1 MGYLACAQNKNDRNI
16 NFMDN
21 SNDTLHRF
29 IFENTDIRGNYV
41 KLNHTIEEAIQHQA
55 LPQNLLTALGELMV
69 ANALMASTLK
79 LDGSLTLQIQT
90 NGPLK
95 LLIAE
100 CNENLGMRGT
110 VKWSGPIESLD
121 PIDLIKEGHF
131 IITLNQKNAKTP
143 YQGIVPMEGNSIS
156 ELLEN
161 YMLRSEQIQTKLWI
175 HSQDNIF
182 YGLLIQKLPFNSSA
196 EVVDPEAMKNVWE
209 HVVALADDSFEFIRP
224 NLKTSDILQDIF
236 PSETIRLYD
245 PSFPEFACSCSK
257 KSVEN
262 MLRLIGKK
270 ECESIIE
277 EQSSITIHCD
287 FCNECYKYSED
298 EVDFVFNESG
308 HSIKH

>member
-1 MGYLACAQNKNDRNI
+1 MH
-16 NFMDN
+16 N
-21 SNDTLHRF
+21 SEDTLHRF

-41 KLNHTIEEAIQHQA
+41 KLNHTIEEATQHQA
-55 LPQNLLTALGELMV
+55 LPQNIHIALGELMV
-69 ANALMASTLK
+69 ASSLLASTLK

-100 CNENLGMRGT
+100 CNDNLGIRGT
-110 VKWSGPIESLD
+110 VKWNGPIESIA

-131 IITLNQKNAKTP
+131 IITLIQKNAKTP

-175 HSQDNIF
+175 HSQENIF
-182 YGLLIQKLPFNSSA
+182 HGLLIQKLPFNSSA
-196 EVVDPEAMKNVWE
+196 EALDHEAMTSAWE
-209 HVVALADDSFEFIRP
+209 DIVMSADKSFKAIHPALEAS
-224 NLKTSDILQDIF
+224 KILQIIF
-236 PSETIRLYD
+236 SSETIRLYD
-245 PSFPEFACSCSK
+245 PSYPNFTCSCSK

-298 EVDFVFNESG
+298 EVEFIFNESED
-308 HSIKH
+308 SIKH

>member
-1 MGYLACAQNKNDRNI
+1 MH
-16 NFMDN
+16 N
-21 SNDTLHRF
+21 SEDTLHRF

-41 KLNHTIEEAIQHQA
+41 KLNHTIEEATQHQA
-55 LPQNLLTALGELMV
+55 LPQNIQIALGELMV
-69 ANALMASTLK
+69 ASSLLASTLK

-90 NGPLK
+90 NGSLK

-100 CNENLGMRGT
+100 CNENLGIRGT
-110 VKWSGPIESLD
+110 VKWNGPIESIA

-131 IITLNQKNAKTP
+131 IITLIQKNAKTP

-161 YMLRSEQIQTKLWI
+161 YMLRSEQIRTKLWI
-175 HSQDNIF
+175 HSQENIF
-182 YGLLIQKLPFNSSA
+182 HGLLIQKLPFNSSA
-196 EVVDPEAMKNVWE
+196 EALDHDAITSAWEDIVMSADKSFKTIHPELEASK
-209 HVVALADDSFEFIRP
+209 
-224 NLKTSDILQDIF
+224 ILQTIF
-236 PSETIRLYD
+236 SSETIRLFD
-245 PSFPEFACSCSK
+245 PSYPNFACSCSK

-298 EVDFVFNESG
+298 EVEFIFNESED
-308 HSIKH
+308 SIKH

>member
-1 MGYLACAQNKNDRNI
+1 MH
-16 NFMDN
+16 N
-21 SNDTLHRF
+21 SKDTLHRF
-29 IFENTDIRGNYV
+29 IFEDTDIRGNYV
-41 KLNHTIEEAIQHQA
+41 KLNHTIEEATQHQA
-55 LPQNLLTALGELMV
+55 LPQNIHIALGELMI
-69 ANALMASTLK
+69 ASSLLASTLK

-100 CNENLGMRGT
+100 CNENLGIRGT
-110 VKWSGPIESLD
+110 VKWNGPIESIA

-131 IITLNQKNAKTP
+131 IITLIQKNAKTP

-175 HSQDNIF
+175 HSQENIF
-182 YGLLIQKLPFNSSA
+182 HGILIQKLPFNSSA
-196 EVVDPEAMKNVWE
+196 EALDHDAMISTWEDIAMSADKSFKTIHPELEASK
-209 HVVALADDSFEFIRP
+209 
-224 NLKTSDILQDIF
+224 ILQTIF
-236 PSETIRLYD
+236 SSETIRLFD
-245 PSFPEFACSCSK
+245 PSYPNFACSCSK

-298 EVDFVFNESG
+298 EVEFIFNESED
-308 HSIKH
+308 SIKH

>member
-1 MGYLACAQNKNDRNI
+1 MH
-16 NFMDN
+16 N
-21 SNDTLHRF
+21 SKDTLHRF
-29 IFENTDIRGNYV
+29 IFEDTDIRGNYV
-41 KLNHTIEEAIQHQA
+41 KLNHTIEEATQHQA
-55 LPQNLLTALGELMV
+55 LPQNIHIALGELMI
-69 ANALMASTLK
+69 ASSLLASTLK

-100 CNENLGMRGT
+100 CNENLGIRGT
-110 VKWSGPIESLD
+110 VKWNGPIESIA

-131 IITLNQKNAKTP
+131 IITLIQKNAKTP

-175 HSQDNIF
+175 HSQENIF
-182 YGLLIQKLPFNSSA
+182 HGILIQKLPFNSSA
-196 EVVDPEAMKNVWE
+196 EALDHDAMISTWEDIAMSADKSFKTIHPELEASK
-209 HVVALADDSFEFIRP
+209 
-224 NLKTSDILQDIF
+224 ILQTIF
-236 PSETIRLYD
+236 SSETIRLFD
-245 PSFPEFACSCSK
+245 PSYPNFACSCSK

-298 EVDFVFNESG
+298 EVEFIFNESED
-308 HSIKH
+308 SIRH

>member
-1 MGYLACAQNKNDRNI
+1 MH
-16 NFMDN
+16 N
-21 SNDTLHRF
+21 SKDTLHRF
-29 IFENTDIRGNYV
+29 IFEDTDIRGNYV
-41 KLNHTIEEAIQHQA
+41 KLNHTIEEATQHQA
-55 LPQNLLTALGELMV
+55 LPQNIHIALGELMI
-69 ANALMASTLK
+69 ASSLLASTLK

-100 CNENLGMRGT
+100 CNENLGIRGT
-110 VKWSGPIESLD
+110 VKWNGPIESIA

-131 IITLNQKNAKTP
+131 IITLIQKNAKTP

-175 HSQDNIF
+175 HSQENIF
-182 YGLLIQKLPFNSSA
+182 HGILIQKLPFNSSA
-196 EVVDPEAMKNVWE
+196 EALDHDAMISAWEDIVMSADKSFKTIHPELEASK
-209 HVVALADDSFEFIRP
+209 
-224 NLKTSDILQDIF
+224 ILQTIF
-236 PSETIRLYD
+236 SSETIRLFD
-245 PSFPEFACSCSK
+245 PSYPNFACSCSK

-298 EVDFVFNESG
+298 EVEFIFNESKD
-308 HSIKH
+308 SIKH

>member
-1 MGYLACAQNKNDRNI
+1 MH
-16 NFMDN
+16 N
-21 SNDTLHRF
+21 SEDTLHRF

-41 KLNHTIEEAIQHQA
+41 KLNHTIEEATQHQA
-55 LPQNLLTALGELMV
+55 LPQNIHIALGELMV
-69 ANALMASTLK
+69 ASSLLASTLK

-90 NGPLK
+90 NGSLK

-100 CNENLGMRGT
+100 CNESFGVRGT
-110 VKWSGPIESLD
+110 VKWNGPIESIA
-121 PIDLIKEGHF
+121 PINLIKEGHF
-131 IITLNQKNAKTP
+131 IITLIQKNAKTP

-175 HSQDNIF
+175 HSQENIF
-182 YGLLIQKLPFNSSA
+182 HGILIQKLPFNSSA
-196 EVVDPEAMKNVWE
+196 EALDHDAMISAWEDIVMSADKSFKTIHPELEASK
-209 HVVALADDSFEFIRP
+209 
-224 NLKTSDILQDIF
+224 ILQTIF
-236 PSETIRLYD
+236 SSETIRLFD
-245 PSFPEFACSCSK
+245 PSYPNFACSCSK

-298 EVDFVFNESG
+298 EVEFIFKESED
-308 HSIKH
+308 SIKH

>member
-1 MGYLACAQNKNDRNI
+1 MH
-16 NFMDN
+16 N
-21 SNDTLHRF
+21 SEDTLYRF

-41 KLNHTIEEAIQHQA
+41 KLNHTIEEATQHQA
-55 LPQNLLTALGELMV
+55 LPQNIHIALGELMV
-69 ANALMASTLK
+69 ASSLLASTLK

-100 CNENLGMRGT
+100 CNDNLGIRGT
-110 VKWSGPIESLD
+110 VKWNGPIESIA

-131 IITLNQKNAKTP
+131 IITLIQKNAKTP

-175 HSQDNIF
+175 HSQENIF
-182 YGLLIQKLPFNSSA
+182 HGLLIQKLPFNSSA
-196 EVVDPEAMKNVWE
+196 EALDHEAMTSAWE
-209 HVVALADDSFEFIRP
+209 DIVMSADKSFKAIHPALEAS
-224 NLKTSDILQDIF
+224 KILQIIF
-236 PSETIRLYD
+236 SSETIRLYD
-245 PSFPEFACSCSK
+245 PSYPNFACSCSK

-298 EVDFVFNESG
+298 EVEFIFNESED
-308 HSIKH
+308 SIKH

>member
-1 MGYLACAQNKNDRNI
+1 
-16 NFMDN
+16 
-21 SNDTLHRF
+21 
-29 IFENTDIRGNYV
+29 
-41 KLNHTIEEAIQHQA
+41 
-55 LPQNLLTALGELMV
+55 MV
-69 ANALMASTLK
+69 ASSLLASTLK

-100 CNENLGMRGT
+100 CNENLGIRGT
-110 VKWSGPIESLD
+110 VKWNGPIESIA

-131 IITLNQKNAKTP
+131 IITLIQKNAKTP

-175 HSQDNIF
+175 HSQENIF
-182 YGLLIQKLPFNSSA
+182 HGLLIQKLPFNSSA
-196 EVVDPEAMKNVWE
+196 EALDHDAMTSAWEDIVMSADKSFKTIHPALEASK
-209 HVVALADDSFEFIRP
+209 
-224 NLKTSDILQDIF
+224 ILQTIF
-236 PSETIRLYD
+236 SSETIRLYD
-245 PSFPEFACSCSK
+245 PSYPNFACSCSK

-298 EVDFVFNESG
+298 EVEFIFNESED
-308 HSIKH
+308 SIKH

>member
-1 MGYLACAQNKNDRNI
+1 MH
-16 NFMDN
+16 N
-21 SNDTLHRF
+21 SKDTLHRF
-29 IFENTDIRGNYV
+29 IFEDTDIRGNYV
-41 KLNHTIEEAIQHQA
+41 KLNHTIEEATQHQA
-55 LPQNLLTALGELMV
+55 LPQNIHIALGELMI
-69 ANALMASTLK
+69 ASSLLASTLK

-100 CNENLGMRGT
+100 CNENLGIRGT
-110 VKWSGPIESLD
+110 VKWNGPIESIA

-131 IITLNQKNAKTP
+131 IITLIQKNAKTP

-175 HSQDNIF
+175 HSQENIF
-182 YGLLIQKLPFNSSA
+182 HGLLIQKLPFNSSA
-196 EVVDPEAMKNVWE
+196 EALDHDAMTSAWEDIAMSADKSFKTIHPELEASK
-209 HVVALADDSFEFIRP
+209 
-224 NLKTSDILQDIF
+224 ILQTIF
-236 PSETIRLYD
+236 SSETIRLFD
-245 PSFPEFACSCSK
+245 PSYPNFACSCSK

-298 EVDFVFNESG
+298 EVEFIFKESDD
-308 HSIKH
+308 SIKH

>member
-1 MGYLACAQNKNDRNI
+1 MH
-16 NFMDN
+16 N
-21 SNDTLHRF
+21 SKDTLHRF
-29 IFENTDIRGNYV
+29 IFEDTDIRGNYV
-41 KLNHTIEEAIQHQA
+41 KLNHTIEEATQHQA
-55 LPQNLLTALGELMV
+55 LPQNIHIALGELMI
-69 ANALMASTLK
+69 ASSLLASTLK

-100 CNENLGMRGT
+100 CNENLGIRGT
-110 VKWSGPIESLD
+110 VKWNGPIESIA

-131 IITLNQKNAKTP
+131 IITLIQKNAKTP

-175 HSQDNIF
+175 HSQENIF
-182 YGLLIQKLPFNSSA
+182 HGILIQKLPFNSSA
-196 EVVDPEAMKNVWE
+196 EALDHDAMTSAWEDIAMSADKSFKTIHPELEASK
-209 HVVALADDSFEFIRP
+209 
-224 NLKTSDILQDIF
+224 ILQTIF
-236 PSETIRLYD
+236 SSETIRLFD
-245 PSFPEFACSCSK
+245 PSYPNFACSCSK

-298 EVDFVFNESG
+298 EVEFIFNESED
-308 HSIKH
+308 SIRH

>member
-1 MGYLACAQNKNDRNI
+1 MH
-16 NFMDN
+16 N
-21 SNDTLHRF
+21 SEDTLHRF

-41 KLNHTIEEAIQHQA
+41 KLNHTIEEATQHQA
-55 LPQNLLTALGELMV
+55 LPQNIHIALGELMV
-69 ANALMASTLK
+69 ASSLLASTLK

-100 CNENLGMRGT
+100 CNDNLGIRGT
-110 VKWSGPIESLD
+110 VKWNGPIESIA

-131 IITLNQKNAKTP
+131 IITLIQKNAKTP

-175 HSQDNIF
+175 HSQENIF
-182 YGLLIQKLPFNSSA
+182 HGLLIQKLPFNSSA
-196 EVVDPEAMKNVWE
+196 EALDQEAMTSAWE
-209 HVVALADDSFEFIRP
+209 DIVMSADKSFKAIHPALEAS
-224 NLKTSDILQDIF
+224 KILQIIF
-236 PSETIRLYD
+236 SSETIRLYD
-245 PSFPEFACSCSK
+245 PSYPNFECSCSK

-298 EVDFVFNESG
+298 EVEFIFNESED
-308 HSIKH
+308 SIKH

>member
-1 MGYLACAQNKNDRNI
+1 MH
-16 NFMDN
+16 N
-21 SNDTLHRF
+21 SKDTLHRF
-29 IFENTDIRGNYV
+29 IFEDTDIRGNYV
-41 KLNHTIEEAIQHQA
+41 KLNHTIEEATQHQA
-55 LPQNLLTALGELMV
+55 LPQNIHIALGELMI
-69 ANALMASTLK
+69 ASSLLASTLK

-100 CNENLGMRGT
+100 CNENLGIRGT
-110 VKWSGPIESLD
+110 VKWNGPIESIA

-131 IITLNQKNAKTP
+131 IITLIQKNAKTP

-175 HSQDNIF
+175 HSQENIF
-182 YGLLIQKLPFNSSA
+182 HGLLIQKLPFNSSA
-196 EVVDPEAMKNVWE
+196 EALDHDAMTSAWEDIAMSADKSFKTIHPELEASK
-209 HVVALADDSFEFIRP
+209 
-224 NLKTSDILQDIF
+224 ILQTIF
-236 PSETIRLYD
+236 SSETIRLFD
-245 PSFPEFACSCSK
+245 PSYPNFACSCSK

-298 EVDFVFNESG
+298 EVKFIFNESKD
-308 HSIKH
+308 SIKH

>member
-1 MGYLACAQNKNDRNI
+1 MH
-16 NFMDN
+16 N
-21 SNDTLHRF
+21 SEDKLYRF
-29 IFENTDIRGNYV
+29 IFEDTDIRGNYV
-41 KLNHTIEEAIQHQA
+41 KLSHTIEEATQHQA
-55 LPQNLLTALGELMV
+55 LPKNIHTALGELMV
-69 ANALMASTLK
+69 ASTLLASTLK

-100 CNENLGMRGT
+100 CNGNLGMRGT
-110 VKWSGPIESLD
+110 VKWSGPIESLS

-131 IITLNQKNAKTP
+131 IITLVQKNAKTP

-175 HSQDNIF
+175 HSQNDIF
-182 YGLLIQKLPFNSSA
+182 YGLLIQKLPFNSSTQ
-196 EVVDPEAMKNVWE
+196 ELNQDEMRGVWE
-209 HVVALADDSFEFIRP
+209 SVVKSANQSFNSLGPE
-224 NLKTSDILQDIF
+224 LEASEILQNVF
-236 PSETIRLYD
+236 LSETIRLYD
-245 PSFPEFACSCSK
+245 PNYLSFYCSCSK

-277 EQSSITIHCD
+277 EQASITIHCD

-298 EVDFVFNESG
+298 EVVFVFNESNN
-308 HSIKH
+308 SVKH

>member
-1 MGYLACAQNKNDRNI
+1 MH
-16 NFMDN
+16 N
-21 SNDTLHRF
+21 SKDTLHRF
-29 IFENTDIRGNYV
+29 IFEDTDIRGNYV
-41 KLNHTIEEAIQHQA
+41 KLNHTIEEATQHQA
-55 LPQNLLTALGELMV
+55 LPQNIHIALGELMI
-69 ANALMASTLK
+69 ASSLLASTLK

-100 CNENLGMRGT
+100 CNENLGIRGT
-110 VKWSGPIESLD
+110 VKWNGPIESIA

-131 IITLNQKNAKTP
+131 IITLIQKNAKTP

-175 HSQDNIF
+175 HSQENIF
-182 YGLLIQKLPFNSSA
+182 HGILIQKLPFNSSA
-196 EVVDPEAMKNVWE
+196 EALDHDAMISAWEDIVMSADKSFKTIHPELEASK
-209 HVVALADDSFEFIRP
+209 
-224 NLKTSDILQDIF
+224 ILQTIF
-236 PSETIRLYD
+236 SSETIRLFD
-245 PSFPEFACSCSK
+245 PSYPNFACSCSK

-287 FCNECYKYSED
+287 FCNECYKYYED
-298 EVDFVFNESG
+298 EVEFIFNESED
-308 HSIKH
+308 SIKH

>member
-1 MGYLACAQNKNDRNI
+1 MH
-16 NFMDN
+16 N
-21 SNDTLHRF
+21 SKDTLHRF
-29 IFENTDIRGNYV
+29 IFEDTDIRGNYV
-41 KLNHTIEEAIQHQA
+41 KLNHTIEEATQHQA
-55 LPQNLLTALGELMV
+55 LPQNIHIALGELMI
-69 ANALMASTLK
+69 ASSLLASTLK

-100 CNENLGMRGT
+100 CNENLGIRGT
-110 VKWSGPIESLD
+110 VKWNGPIESIA

-131 IITLNQKNAKTP
+131 IITLIQKNAKTP

-175 HSQDNIF
+175 HSQENIF
-182 YGLLIQKLPFNSSA
+182 HGILIQKLPFNSSA
-196 EVVDPEAMKNVWE
+196 EALDHDAMISAWDDIVMSADKSFKTIHPELEASK
-209 HVVALADDSFEFIRP
+209 
-224 NLKTSDILQDIF
+224 ILQTIF
-236 PSETIRLYD
+236 SSETIRLFD
-245 PSFPEFACSCSK
+245 PSYPNFACSCSK

-298 EVDFVFNESG
+298 EVEFIFKESDD
-308 HSIKH
+308 SIKH

>member
-1 MGYLACAQNKNDRNI
+1 MH
-16 NFMDN
+16 N
-21 SNDTLHRF
+21 SEDTLHRF

-41 KLNHTIEEAIQHQA
+41 KLNQTIKEATQHQA
-55 LPQNLLTALGELMV
+55 LPQSIHIALGELMV
-69 ANALMASTLK
+69 ASSLLASTIK

-90 NGPLK
+90 NGSLK

-100 CNENLGMRGT
+100 CNESFGVRGT
-110 VKWSGPIESLD
+110 VKWNGPIQSLA

-131 IITLNQKNAKTP
+131 IITLIQKNAKTP

-175 HSQDNIF
+175 HSQENIF
-182 YGLLIQKLPFNSSA
+182 HGLLIQKLPFNSSA
-196 EVVDPEAMKNVWE
+196 EALDHDSTTGAWE
-209 HVVALADDSFEFIRP
+209 DIVMSADKSFKAIHP
-224 NLKTSDILQDIF
+224 TLDASKILQTIF
-236 PSETIRLYD
+236 SSETIRLYN
-245 PSFPEFACSCSK
+245 PSYPHFACSCSK

-287 FCNECYKYSED
+287 FCNECYKYSEN
-298 EVDFVFNESG
+298 EVGFIFKESED
-308 HSIKH
+308 SIKH